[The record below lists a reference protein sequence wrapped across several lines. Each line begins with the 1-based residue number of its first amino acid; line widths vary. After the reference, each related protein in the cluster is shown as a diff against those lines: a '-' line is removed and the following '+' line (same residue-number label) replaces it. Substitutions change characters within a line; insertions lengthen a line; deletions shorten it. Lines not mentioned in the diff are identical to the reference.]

1 MIKSIYSMFFYLI
14 YFLVTAAIS
23 IYSYSL
29 LDPNLTLINHPYWEI
44 FRNTMVN
51 FGYNMRSQSAMT
63 YLVLLMLLWA
73 FHFFILKKFKK
84 INVMRLSMIIGVICL
99 FSYPFL
105 SHDLFNYIFDAKILT
120 FYGKNPYTNFPGFF
134 YDDPWIRFMHWTDRY
149 YPYGPVFLAITI
161 IPSFFAFGIFIFNFI
176 FFKIIF
182 VASYIFS
189 VFLLKKIDNKI
200 AVIFATHPLVIIEG
214 LINVHNDL
222 LTVFL
227 GIFGVYFLFRD
238 KTLLG
243 RVFLTLSVG
252 IKYLSIFTVFITKKN
267 SKFNLISLIG
277 TILLVS
283 YLYVFISK
291 QSWYFLT
298 LFIYLPWYKNFIN
311 NLWIF
316 FFGLLLS
323 YYPFIRYGNWSEEN
337 PINRSTIIMMFFIL
351 NLIYI
356 AVKSRREIWRLV

>member
-1 MIKSIYSMFFYLI
+1 MFFYLI
-14 YFLVTAAIS
+14 FFLVTAAIS

-29 LDPNLTLINHPYWEI
+29 MDPNLTLINHPFWTT
-44 FRNTMVN
+44 FRNIMVN
-51 FGYNMRSQSAMT
+51 FGYHMRGQSAFV
-63 YLVLLMLLWA
+63 YLILLTLIWLL
-73 FHFFILKKFKK
+73 HFIAIKKYTK
-84 INVMRLSMIIGVICL
+84 INVLRLSIGIGALCL

-105 SHDLFNYIFDAKILT
+105 SHDLFNYIFDAKIFT
-120 FYGKNPYTNFPGFF
+120 YYGKNPYNNFPGFF
-134 YDDPWIRFMHWTDRY
+134 YDDPWIRFMHWTDRS

-161 IPSFFAFGIFIFNFI
+161 IPSFFAFGIFILNFI

-189 VFLLKKIDNKI
+189 VFLLKKINNKI

-214 LINVHNDL
+214 LMNVHNDL

-227 GIFGVYFLFRD
+227 GILGVYFLFRD
-238 KTLLG
+238 RALLG
-243 RVFLTLSVG
+243 KVFLVLSVG
-252 IKYLSIFTVFITKKN
+252 IKYLSVFTVFITKKN
-267 SKFNLISLIG
+267 SKLNLISLLG
-277 TILLVS
+277 TILLIT
-283 YLYVFISK
+283 YLYIFISK

-323 YYPFIRYGNWSEEN
+323 YYPFIRYGNWSDDYS
-337 PINRSTIIMMFFIL
+337 INRSNIVLYFFIL
-351 NLIYI
+351 NIIYFLIVNRKSIIKYYI
-356 AVKSRREIWRLV
+356 KFRK